1 MSPLPDLA
9 HFATIPVTTPTPDAS
24 RQAQIEA
31 VLLQLP
37 GVSTKEIGGLHAYM
51 VNDMMFACIS
61 GEGIGIRVPTATA
74 NELLFSRGDV
84 FAFTPRGMA
93 SSREWVQINRA
104 DATEYAQDLEL
115 FRTSMAYVKGS
126 RPR

>member
-1 MSPLPDLA
+1 M
-9 HFATIPVTTPTPDAS
+9 TIQPPKAG
-24 RQAQIEA
+24 RQSSIES

-37 GVSTKEIGGLHAYM
+37 GVSAKEIGGLRAYL

-61 GEGIGIRVPTATA
+61 GDGVGIRVPAATA

-104 DATEYAQDLEL
+104 DASEYVEDVEL
-115 FRTSMAYVKGS
+115 FRTSMEYVKGT